1 MKRLLI
7 VTAAAAALGAGWI
20 ALPPGNVLAQAPAP
34 APGRGIGPPA
44 ATNLF
49 IVTGTPETKMTPG
62 KAVLWT
68 REQQNTAKSHIQ
80 WAPQYRLTAT
90 TRNPLPP
97 ATPPAPAPTQ
107 PPVGEMHTENTQ
119 VYLVTGGTGTVLV
132 EGTVD
137 AKNDYLVAQ
146 GEHRGGPIVGGREL
160 KVKVGDLV
168 SIPPYTW
175 HSAWGDP
182 GTPLQYLII
191 HVHTPQGAP

>member
-7 VTAAAAALGAGWI
+7 ASAVLAAVGAAWMLA
-20 ALPPGNVLAQAPAP
+20 PGYVLAQAPAQPAP

-49 IVTGTPETKMTPG
+49 TVTGTPETKMTPG
-62 KAVLWT
+62 KAMMWT
-68 REQQNTAKSHIQ
+68 REQQANAKSHIE
-80 WAPQYRLTAT
+80 WSPEYRLTAT
-90 TRNPLPP
+90 TRQPATAPP
-97 ATPPAPAPTQ
+97 AL
-107 PPVGEMHTENTQ
+107 GELHTENTQ
-119 VYLVTGGTGTVLV
+119 IYLVTGGSGTVLV
-132 EGTVD
+132 EGKVD
-137 AKNDYLVAQ
+137 PKNDYLVAQ

-168 SIPPYTW
+168 SISPYTW

>member
-1 MKRLLI
+1 MKRVLF
-7 VTAAAAALGAGWI
+7 VTAAVVVAGAGLMLFVPG
-20 ALPPGNVLAQAPAP
+20 ALKAQAPAP
-34 APGRGIGPPA
+34 TPGRGIGPPA

-49 IVTGTPETKMTPG
+49 LVTGTPETKMTPG
-62 KAVLWT
+62 KAVMWT
-68 REQQNTAKSHIQ
+68 REQQANAKSHIE

-90 TRNPLPP
+90 TRQPGTAPP
-97 ATPPAPAPTQ
+97 A
-107 PPVGEMHTENTQ
+107 VGELHTENTQ
-119 VYLVTGGTGTVLV
+119 IYLITGGTGTVLV
-132 EGTVD
+132 EGKVD
-137 AKNDYLVAQ
+137 PKNDYLVAA

-168 SIPPYTW
+168 SISPYTW